1 MGEHTKGPWQTG
13 RHLRDAK
20 NGGDFV
26 ILLAHGRWIGDLRC
40 NDDEDDANVKLIAAA
55 PDLLE
60 ACEAYYYGRKENRE
74 CEAMMRAAIAKATG
88 VAT

>member
-1 MGEHTKGPWQTG
+1 MGETWNQSK
-13 RHLRDAK
+13 K
-20 NGGDFV
+20 NGRIVECSGV
-26 ILLAHGRWIGDLRC
+26 KIATCHAATPAP
-40 NDDEDDANVKLIAAA
+40 DAWRHAQLIAAA

-88 VAT
+88 ATT